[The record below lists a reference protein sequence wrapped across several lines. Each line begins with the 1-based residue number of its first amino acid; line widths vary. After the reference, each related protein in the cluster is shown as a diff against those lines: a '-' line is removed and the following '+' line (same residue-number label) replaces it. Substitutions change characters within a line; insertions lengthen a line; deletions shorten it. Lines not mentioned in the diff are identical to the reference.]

1 MTALK
6 KDGGLGFQDIRAF
19 NEAMLAKISWRI
31 LQNPQ
36 SLLSKILLGK
46 YCHEESI
53 LQVTCVKSCSHG
65 WRSILIGRDILVKQL
80 GWIPLNEQTQPMG
93 PGPLTSRNWRVRDL
107 FISNSLVWDEGK
119 INRTFPV
126 LADHILS
133 IKPSQLQGKDRQ
145 VWLLNPDGYYSTK
158 SSYHVARQAPKD
170 LSLHPQG
177 PVNWFSVIWSV
188 KTSPKVKFFLWKAFN
203 EACQQENSLCLGKSL
218 LNLPAVNA
226 ESLNLLT
233 ISFLLGPSPREYGNW
248 HLSIVLNCLH
258 SLMLR
263 KVWIGGKRRFVFLPQ
278 D

>member
-6 KDGGLGFQDIRAF
+6 KDGGLGFQDIQAF

-93 PGPLTSRNWRVRDL
+93 PAPLTSRNWRVRDL

-119 INRTFPV
+119 IKRTFPV

-158 SSYHVARQAPKD
+158 SSYHVARQALKD

-177 PVNWFSVIWSV
+177 PVNWFSVIC
-188 KTSPKVKFFLWKAFN
+188 P
-203 EACQQENSLCLGKSL
+203 
-218 LNLPAVNA
+218 
-226 ESLNLLT
+226 
-233 ISFLLGPSPREYGNW
+233 
-248 HLSIVLNCLH
+248 
-258 SLMLR
+258 
-263 KVWIGGKRRFVFLPQ
+263 
-278 D
+278 